1 MCDFINESGLDFYDI
16 TSETYREYLSFSDQ
30 HPLKIDGNPIAVNVS
45 KSGGHRLFTSTGW
58 SYYIQPKERWAI
70 RWKSKEGLPNFV
82 K

>member
-16 TSETYREYLSFSDQ
+16 TSEIYREYLSFSDQ
-30 HPLKIDGNPIAVNVS
+30 YPLKIDGSPVAINIS

-58 SYYIQPKERWAI
+58 SYYIHPKEKWAI
-70 RWKSKEGLPNFV
+70 RWKSKEGQPNFV